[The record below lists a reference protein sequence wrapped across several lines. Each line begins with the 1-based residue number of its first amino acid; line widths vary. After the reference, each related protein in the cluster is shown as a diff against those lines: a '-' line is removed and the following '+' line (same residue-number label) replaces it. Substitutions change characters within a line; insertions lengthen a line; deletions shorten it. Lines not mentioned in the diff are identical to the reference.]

1 MVSPLRGGKEEL
13 PIRSSDYDEQRS
25 AALSGEEGVALTKW
39 FWILTSLSR
48 QSLLKKGINVVA
60 L

>member
-25 AALSGEEGVALTKW
+25 AALSGEGVALTKW